1 MEIRVASSGT
11 VVALD
16 VRWARSTADR
26 ARGLIGE
33 TSMSEGA
40 AMVFEPAHQI
50 HTFGMKIPLDV
61 VFCDRNWKV
70 LHVVR
75 SMKPR
80 RITKIV
86 WRARFG
92 VELAAGSL
100 PEEVNAGESLL
111 LAP

>member
-1 MEIRVASSGT
+1 MEIRVASSGAA
-11 VVALD
+11 VASD
-16 VRWARSTADR
+16 VRWARSTVDR

-33 TSMSEGA
+33 TSMSPGA

-50 HTFGMKIPLDV
+50 HTFGMKIPLDI
-61 VFCDRNWKV
+61 VFCDAKWKV

-75 SMKPR
+75 TMPPR

-100 PEEVNAGESLL
+100 PDELNEGQTLL
-111 LAP
+111 VVP

>member
-1 MEIRVASSGT
+1 MEIQVASSGT
-11 VVALD
+11 VVASD
-16 VRWARSTADR
+16 VRWARSTVDR

-33 TSMSEGA
+33 SSISPGA

-61 VFCDRNWKV
+61 VFCDSKWKV

-75 SMKPR
+75 RMPPR

-92 VELAAGSL
+92 VELAAGTL
-100 PEEVNAGESLL
+100 PEEVNVGESLV

>member
-11 VVALD
+11 VVASD
-16 VRWARSTADR
+16 VRWARSTVDR
-26 ARGLIGE
+26 ARGLMGE
-33 TSMSEGA
+33 TSMSTGA
-40 AMVFEPAHQI
+40 AMVFVPARQI

-61 VFCDRNWKV
+61 VFCDTQWKV

-75 SMKPR
+75 SMAPR

-86 WRARFG
+86 WRARYG

-100 PEEVNAGESLL
+100 PDELNVGQTLL
-111 LAP
+111 VVP